1 MQQLLLM
8 RRESEMSKHAF
19 LSASASHRWLNC
31 PPSAKLCEAL
41 PDQTSSYAQEGTD
54 CHELCAYLVEKALG
68 RTVTDPTE
76 NLTYYNAEMQNC
88 AEEYCSFVLE
98 QLEEAKKHCKDPQ
111 VMVEQRLDFSRFVEN
126 GFGTGD
132 CVIVAD
138 DVLHIIDYKHGLG
151 VLVEATNNSQLFCY
165 ALGALEIFADL
176 YDINEV
182 KMSIFQPRRSNTD
195 TFTIRKEDLLTWAK
209 EVLVPTAKLAYE
221 GKGDFKAGDHC
232 QFCKAKASCRKRAEY
247 NLELAKYDFAMPA
260 TLDSIE
266 IAAILPKIDQLI
278 SWGNDLK
285 EFALTQAQAGTHY
298 EGFKV
303 VEGRSSRKYTD
314 EAVVAAAVTDAGFDP
329 YEKKLLGVTAMT
341 TLLGKKRFDE
351 LLGGLI
357 YKPPGKPALVPESD
371 KRPAMNSAKDD
382 FNDNI

>member
-1 MQQLLLM
+1 
-8 RRESEMSKHAF
+8 MSKHAF

-31 PPSAKLCEAL
+31 PPSAKLCESL

-68 RTVTDPTE
+68 RNVTDPTE

-88 AEEYCSFVLE
+88 AEEYCSFVME
-98 QLEEAKKHCKDPQ
+98 QLEAAKKHCKDPQ
-111 VMVEQRLDFSRFVEN
+111 VVVEQRLDFSRFVEN

-165 ALGALEIFADL
+165 ALGALEIFDDL

-195 TFTIRKEDLLTWAK
+195 TFTIRKEDLLIWAN

-221 GKGDFKAGDHC
+221 GKGEFNAGDHC
-232 QFCKAKASCRKRAEY
+232 QFCKVKASCRKRAEY

-285 EFALTQAQAGTHY
+285 EFALKQAQSGTHY

-303 VEGRSSRKYTD
+303 VEGRSNRKYTD
-314 EAVVAAAVTDAGFDP
+314 EAVVAATVTDAGFDP

-357 YKPPGKPALVPESD
+357 YKPPGKPALIPESD
-371 KRPAMNSAKDD
+371 KRPAINSAKDD
-382 FNDNI
+382 FKDNI

>member
-1 MQQLLLM
+1 
-8 RRESEMSKHAF
+8 MSKHAF

-31 PPSAKLCEAL
+31 PPSAKLCESL

-68 RTVTDPTE
+68 KNVTDPTE

-165 ALGALEIFADL
+165 ALGALEIFDDL

-221 GKGDFKAGDHC
+221 GKGEFKAGDHC
-232 QFCKAKASCRKRAEY
+232 QFCKVKASCRKRAEH

-285 EFALTQAQAGTHY
+285 EFALTQAQSGTHY

-303 VEGRSSRKYTD
+303 VEGRSNRKYTD
-314 EAVVAAAVTDAGFDP
+314 DAVVAATVTDAGFDP
-329 YEKKLLGVTAMT
+329 YEKKLLDVTAMT
-341 TLLGKKRFDE
+341 TLLGKKRFEE
-351 LLGGLI
+351 LFGGLI
-357 YKPPGKPALVPESD
+357 YKPPGKSALVPESD

-382 FNDNI
+382 FSDNI